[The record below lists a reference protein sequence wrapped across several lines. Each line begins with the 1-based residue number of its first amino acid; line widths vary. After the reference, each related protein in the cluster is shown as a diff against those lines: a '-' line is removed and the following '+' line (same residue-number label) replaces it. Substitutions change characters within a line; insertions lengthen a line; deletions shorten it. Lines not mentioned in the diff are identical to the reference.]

1 MNSLFYFL
9 RNIKNEKDL
18 KNSSNNM
25 TNHLRPTW
33 HSYKVDHPLI
43 TCLSRKWHFIISHLF
58 IPSLPLSHSRYK
70 ESISQDIYF
79 PLYNNVTQVHKSN
92 RVSTSIWRRYI
103 CKEDRL
109 VYLVLFCRY
118 SLFRREFLILQSVTK
133 IFVYTNM

>member
-9 RNIKNEKDL
+9 RSIKNEKDL

-25 TNHLRPTW
+25 TNHLWPTW

-58 IPSLPLSHSRYK
+58 MPSLSPSLYK
-70 ESISQDIYF
+70 ESISQNIYIL
-79 PLYNNVTQVHKSN
+79 LYNYVTQVHKSN
-92 RVSTSIWRRYI
+92 RASTSIWRRYI